1 MDKNFFIMNEYLTEE
16 DIELYLEVDNLID
29 KIENCDI
36 DVSISEVTKAL
47 YEFKYSIQREL
58 GRIIFNDLK

>member
-16 DIELYLEVDNLID
+16 DIELYLEVNNLID